1 MAEWSNVMRQ
11 WSRMCAIP
19 KSYGGI
25 CSSKQDGYICPMK
38 SNGMCNKPLTD
49 QTDADREKG
58 EAIIMAW
65 AAEHPEPVYPSIAKY
80 LEQFGITIRRDGSL
94 QADLFKANKPMS
106 ADMAK
111 LLGISSGECENEKT
125 D

>member
-1 MAEWSNVMRQ
+1 MAEFQKVMRE
-11 WSRMCAIP
+11 WSRMCVIP

-38 SNGMCNKPLTD
+38 SNGMCNKTLTD

-65 AAEHPEPVYPSIAKY
+65 AAENPEPVYSTWVEWLRQIGVVPHDQKCFHDWLLKPIPADIAK
-80 LEQFGITIRRDGSL
+80 
-94 QADLFKANKPMS
+94 K
-106 ADMAK
+106 
-111 LLGISSGECENEKT
+111 LGIEPKENN
-125 D
+125 

>member
-1 MAEWSNVMRQ
+1 MAEFQEVMRQ

-38 SNGMCNKPLTD
+38 SNGMCNKTLTA

-65 AAEHPEPVYPSIAKY
+65 AAEHPAPKYPTWMEYLFTMYDTVWPQIATM
-80 LEQFGITIRRDGSL
+80 EIP
-94 QADLFKANKPMS
+94 ADIAEK
-106 ADMAK
+106 
-111 LLGISSGECENEKT
+111 LGIEPLPKA
-125 D
+125 